1 MEKYILMNQN
11 KKVLKFEFDKDLNVI
26 TGIDEVYNIDYAPL
40 NIKNIL
46 AEKRAIELNNWF
58 NERGIPIYRDNAKE
72 IVEIFGLNNIKEL
85 INRDYALS
93 VSDQYWFKP
102 EDLDIEWKDI
112 NYFDK
117 NYESISFADATY
129 GSGAGKSL
137 NQSQNNYSDRTP
149 NNTSNGQLK
158 KVWIKRD
165 GNNYLY
171 KGAGTIHNFEPI
183 NEVLASKI
191 CEILEVPHVEYLL
204 DVIHSKRQDT
214 LVSVCRCAINKNE
227 EIIPAHSILTE
238 KGNEVTKTMEDY
250 YLYLEILKEHH
261 VPNAEE
267 YLQKM
272 LMLDYIVLNEDRHLN
287 NFGII
292 REVKTLEWKQIC
304 PIFDTGRSM
313 NTNVTTNYWDFEN
326 GEIKCFTNEL
336 ISSKNLEKLFTIK
349 ISKEKIEQLKGL
361 SKKYQEMLE
370 KYKEYTKLTQE
381 EIEMITKGYE
391 KRIECF
397 ENLMIEKSLIINK

>member
-11 KKVLKFEFDKDLNVI
+11 TEVLKFEFDKDLNVI
-26 TGIDEVYNIDYAPL
+26 AGIDEIYNLDYAPL
-40 NIKNIL
+40 NIKNIIE
-46 AEKRAIELNNWF
+46 EKRTIELNNWF
-58 NERGIPIYRDNAKE
+58 NERGIPVYRDNAKE
-72 IVEIFGLNNIKEL
+72 ILEIFNINSVKEL

-102 EDLDIEWKDI
+102 ENENIKWENI
-112 NYFDK
+112 NYFDR
-117 NYESISFADATY
+117 NYDSISFADSTF

-137 NQSQNNYSDRTP
+137 NQTSQNGSDKTP

-158 KVWIKRD
+158 KVWIKKD
-165 GNNYLY
+165 NENYLY

-191 CEILEVPHVEYLL
+191 CDILEVPHVEYTI
-204 DVIHSKRQDT
+204 DVVQSKRQDT
-214 LVSVCRCAINKNE
+214 VVSICKCAINKDE

-238 KGNEVTKTMEDY
+238 RAKEVQKNINDY
-250 YLYLEILKEHH
+250 NLYLQILKEHN

-272 LMLDYIVLNEDRHLN
+272 FMLDYIMLNEDRHLN
-287 NFGII
+287 NFGVI
-292 REVKTLEWKQIC
+292 RDVKTLEWKRIC

-313 NTNVTTNYWDFEN
+313 NTNVTTTYWDFSE
-326 GEIKCFTNEL
+326 GEVKCFTNEL

-349 ISKEKIEQLKGL
+349 ISKEQIEKLKNL
-361 SKKYQEMLE
+361 EKVFQEMLQN
-370 KYKEYTKLTQE
+370 YKSYTKLSDE
-381 EIEMITKGYE
+381 EIQTLTDGYI
-391 KRIECF
+391 KRIEIF
-397 ENLMIEKSLIINK
+397 ENLMKK